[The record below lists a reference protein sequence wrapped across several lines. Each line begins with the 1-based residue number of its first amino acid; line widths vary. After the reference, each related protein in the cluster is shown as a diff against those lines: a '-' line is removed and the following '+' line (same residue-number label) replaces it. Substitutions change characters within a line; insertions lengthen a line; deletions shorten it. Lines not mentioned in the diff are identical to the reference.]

1 MKAEFKKDLVVALR
15 DFDLLSLSQLIK
27 TAELTEDEVE
37 AVLQA
42 CIDHGYYLGSRDAWT
57 SIMLTAQEAL
67 PRLRTVRFTAPTADE
82 VTNYAARLGYKVDG
96 RAFVQHYES
105 KGWKD
110 STGRAVKNWKG
121 KVRSVWCRDENKIDK
136 EDFLKP
142 KTH

>member
-1 MKAEFKKDLVVALR
+1 MKAEYKKDLIAALK
-15 DFDLLSLSQLIK
+15 DFDLLSLAQLIK
-27 TAELTEDEVE
+27 TAELTENEVE
-37 AVLQA
+37 AILQA

-57 SIMLTAQEAL
+57 AIKITAEEAL
-67 PRLRTVRFTAPTADE
+67 PRLRTVRFTTPTADE
-82 VTNYAARLGYKVDG
+82 VTNYAARLGYHVDG
-96 RAFVQHYES
+96 KQFVQHYES

>member
-1 MKAEFKKDLVVALR
+1 MKSEFKKDLVVALR

-27 TAELTEDEVE
+27 TAELTDDEVE

-42 CIDHGYYLGSRDAWT
+42 CIDHGYYLGSRDAWNT
-57 SIMLTAQEAL
+57 IKITAEEAL

-82 VTNYAARLGYKVDG
+82 VTNYAARLGHKVDG
-96 RAFVQHYES
+96 KAFVQHYES